1 LRSPVSILAAVS
13 TSTVQLFAAL
23 LAVATAVGVVAR
35 LVAAALARRNRVA
48 HDLSRIVTDFRS
60 PLVAVVT
67 TGATLGSLY
76 FSEVA
81 DYVPC
86 TLCWYQRI
94 AMYSLAALSITA
106 TIRRET
112 PTAYFVVLAALGAP
126 ISVYHYLLERFPEL
140 ESGACSTS
148 VPCNYVWFEELGLVT
163 LPLMALTAFVAV
175 LVICLPIGKARS

>member
-1 LRSPVSILAAVS
+1 MS

-23 LAVATAVGVVAR
+23 LAVVVAIGSLALITIAVLGRRHDGARR
-35 LVAAALARRNRVA
+35 LLSVVAEQRSLIVAA
-48 HDLSRIVTDFRS
+48 I
-60 PLVAVVT
+60 T

-81 DYVPC
+81 DYIPC

-106 TIRRET
+106 VVRRET

-126 ISVYHYLLERFPEL
+126 ISTYHYLIERFPDL
-140 ESGACSTS
+140 DGGACAAS
-148 VPCNYVWFEELGLVT
+148 VPCTVVWFEEFGFLT
-163 LPLMALTAFVAV
+163 LPLMALTAFLAV
-175 LVICLPIGKARS
+175 IVVSLPFGKERR

>member
-1 LRSPVSILAAVS
+1 VSTLTRAVS

-23 LAVATAVGVVAR
+23 LAVTTAIGVVA
-35 LVAAALARRNRVA
+35 LLIAAAMAPAVPAAQQVTGAVA
-48 HDLSRIVTDFRS
+48 EHRS
-60 PLVAVVT
+60 LIVAVIT

-86 TLCWYQRI
+86 TMCWYQRI
-94 AMYSLAALSITA
+94 AMYSLAAISITA

-126 ISVYHYLLERFPEL
+126 ISIYHYLIERFPDL
-140 ESGACSTS
+140 ESGTCSTS
-148 VPCNYVWFEELGLVT
+148 VPCNYVWFEELGFIT
-163 LPLMALTAFVAV
+163 LPLMALMAFLAV
-175 LVICLPIGKARS
+175 LTVCLPLGKVRR